1 MTEYVDP
8 KPLRRDYAGIL
19 NKYRYED
26 RIILQENKTAK
37 IIGMMIYEIQKGI
50 VAMQAFYNN
59 GERTYLPIPQH
70 FIERCRVT
78 KI

>member
-26 RIILQENKTAK
+26 RIILQEDKTAK
-37 IIGMMIYEIQKGI
+37 IIGMMIYEI
-50 VAMQAFYNN
+50 
-59 GERTYLPIPQH
+59 
-70 FIERCRVT
+70 
-78 KI
+78 